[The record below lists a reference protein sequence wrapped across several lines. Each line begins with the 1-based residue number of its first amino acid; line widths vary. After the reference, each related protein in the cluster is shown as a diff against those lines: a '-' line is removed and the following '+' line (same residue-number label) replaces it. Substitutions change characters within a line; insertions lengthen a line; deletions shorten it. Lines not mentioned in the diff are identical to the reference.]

1 LESGTNFA
9 QVELLGR
16 QQEVRFA
23 MAASAMA
30 GQQMEMMGSRVKAQS
45 RAESL
50 TARNRELFETQRRA
64 RRGPTPEVFFTKHID
79 NSRIVKADDPERR
92 REMRTFTAVMS
103 VLFVLVMVYVWQH
116 FSAIEIG
123 YHVEAQKQQVEQL
136 REQNRQLRLSE
147 AQLTEPG
154 RIDRVARQLGLNE
167 PQPGQVVR
175 PEGGDPNAAV
185 LAQANTSGMQ
195 MVQ

>member
-1 LESGTNFA
+1 
-9 QVELLGR
+9 
-16 QQEVRFA
+16 
-23 MAASAMA
+23 
-30 GQQMEMMGSRVKAQS
+30 
-45 RAESL
+45 
-50 TARNRELFETQRRA
+50 
-64 RRGPTPEVFFTKHID
+64 
-79 NSRIVKADDPERR
+79 
-92 REMRTFTAVMS
+92 
-103 VLFVLVMVYVWQH
+103 MVYVWQH

-147 AQLTEPG
+147 AQLTDPG

-185 LAQANTSGMQ
+185 LAEASTVRMQ
-195 MVQ
+195 IAQ

>member
-1 LESGTNFA
+1 
-9 QVELLGR
+9 
-16 QQEVRFA
+16 
-23 MAASAMA
+23 MAATAIA
-30 GQQMEMMGSRVKAQS
+30 GQQIEMMGARRQMAGRV
-45 RAESL
+45 ESL
-50 TARNRELFETQRRA
+50 AERNRELFEAQRKA
-64 RRGPTPEVFFTKHID
+64 RRGPTPEVFFAKHID
-79 NSRIVKADDPERR
+79 NTRLVKADDPERR
-92 REMRTFTAVMS
+92 REMRTFTAMMS
-103 VLFVLVMVYVWQH
+103 VLFLLVMVYVWQH

-147 AQLTEPG
+147 AQLTDPG

-185 LAQANTSGMQ
+185 LAQANAPGMQ

>member
-1 LESGTNFA
+1 
-9 QVELLGR
+9 
-16 QQEVRFA
+16 

-30 GQQMEMMGSRVKAQS
+30 GQQLEMLGSRAQS

-50 TARNRELFETQRRA
+50 TARNRELYETQRRA

-92 REMRTFTAVMS
+92 REMRTFTGMMS

-123 YHVEAQKQQVEQL
+123 YHVEAQKAQVEQL
-136 REQNRQLRLSE
+136 REENRQLRLTE
-147 AQLTEPG
+147 AQLTDPG
-154 RIDRVARQLGLNE
+154 RIDRIAKQLGLSE
-167 PQPGQVVR
+167 PEPGQVVR
-175 PEGGDPNAAV
+175 PEGGGDPNAPV
-185 LAQANTSGMQ
+185 LAQASAPAMQ
-195 MVQ
+195 IAQ